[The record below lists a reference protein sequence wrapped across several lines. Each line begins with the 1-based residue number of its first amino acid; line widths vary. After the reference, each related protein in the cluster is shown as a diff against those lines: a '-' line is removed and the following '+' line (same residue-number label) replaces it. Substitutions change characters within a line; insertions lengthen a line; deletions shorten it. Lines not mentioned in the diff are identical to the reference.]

1 MKTVRLLSIVP
12 VLAWLTGCAV
22 SPEPSSSPRLDE
34 ATSAATMPSRAAAAL
49 DIAEQL
55 RAVPDVLEVTELAS
69 PAEGVRF
76 FFLRFEQPVD
86 HRNPTAAKFSQRL
99 TLIFRSVEAPMVL
112 ATTGYDIPVD
122 YAYPSEPT
130 YLLNAN
136 QLLMEHRFFG
146 GSIPAAVDWSK
157 LDIFQ
162 GANDEHR
169 VVQAFRSIFAKK
181 WLTTGG
187 SKGGM
192 TAMYHR
198 MFFPNDVEATVPY
211 VAPTS
216 FGRSDPRYVS
226 FVDNVGPADCREKLK
241 GFQQEVLTRRAEIEP
256 LFLADAAQY
265 QTAYDITGIHWAVD
279 YSVAEAPFTFWQYGT
294 VDRCAEVPP
303 RTATTADLF
312 AFLSSI
318 YFGSVANGFADATL
332 EYYAPYYYQAATELG
347 APGIGLKHLRGLVT
361 PGFRDAPQDLPPLD
375 VEKPFRF
382 ISMPIVA
389 TWMYTTASRM
399 LLVYGENDPWS
410 SGASTVRNENDSYRY
425 YAAAGNHGS
434 GISDLSQ
441 AEQAE
446 AHAHL
451 SRWMGV
457 PIAPPPVTAFGAG
470 AAPRPFESLALW
482 RQKRAERARPR

>member
-12 VLAWLTGCAV
+12 LFAWLAGCAV
-22 SPEPSSSPRLDE
+22 APEPGSSSQLDD
-34 ATSAATMPSRAAAAL
+34 ATHVTAPSRGTAAA
-49 DIAEQL
+49 DIADQL

-76 FFLRFEQPVD
+76 FFLRFEQPLD
-86 HRNPTAAKFSQRL
+86 HRNPAGAKFSQRL
-99 TLIFRSVEAPMVL
+99 TLVFRAASAPMVL

-122 YAYPSEPT
+122 YVYESEPA
-130 YLLNAN
+130 YLLGAN

-146 GSIPAAVDWSK
+146 GSVPTPLDWTK

-169 VVQAFRSIFAKK
+169 VVQAFRPLFASK

-216 FGRSDPRYVS
+216 FSRSDPRYIS
-226 FVDNVGPADCREKLK
+226 FVDNVGPAACREKLRA
-241 GFQQEVLTRRAEIEP
+241 FQQEILTRRAEIEP

-265 QTAYDITGIHWAVD
+265 QTAYDVTGIHWAVD
-279 YSVAEAPFTFWQYGT
+279 YSVAEAPFTFWQYGSA
-294 VDRCAEVPP
+294 DRCAEVPP
-303 RTATTADLF
+303 RTAATADLF

-332 EYYAPYYYQAATELG
+332 EYYAPYYYQASTELG
-347 APGIGLKHLRGLVT
+347 GPGIGLQHLRDLVS
-361 PGFRDAPQDLPPLD
+361 PGFRDVPQDLPPIGVD
-375 VEKPFRF
+375 KPFRF

-389 TWMYTTASRM
+389 TWMYTKASRM

-410 SGASTVRNENDSYRY
+410 SGASTVRSANDSYRY

-434 GISDLSQ
+434 GISDLTL
-441 AEQAE
+441 AEQTE

-451 SRWMGV
+451 ARWMDA
-457 PIAPPPVTAFGAG
+457 PIVHPPVVAFGAG
-470 AAPRPFESLALW
+470 AVQRPYESLALW
-482 RQKRAERARPR
+482 RQKRAERARVR

>member
-1 MKTVRLLSIVP
+1 
-12 VLAWLTGCAV
+12 
-22 SPEPSSSPRLDE
+22 
-34 ATSAATMPSRAAAAL
+34 
-49 DIAEQL
+49 
-55 RAVPDVLEVTELAS
+55 
-69 PAEGVRF
+69 
-76 FFLRFEQPVD
+76 
-86 HRNPTAAKFSQRL
+86 
-99 TLIFRSVEAPMVL
+99 
-112 ATTGYDIPVD
+112 
-122 YAYPSEPT
+122 
-130 YLLNAN
+130 
-136 QLLMEHRFFG
+136 MEHRFFG
-146 GSIPAAVDWSK
+146 GSIPATVDWSK

-169 VVQAFRSIFAKK
+169 VVQAFRSIFAEK

-226 FVDNVGPADCREKLK
+226 FVDNVGPADCREKIK
-241 GFQQEVLTRRAEIEP
+241 AFQQEVLTRRAEIEP

-294 VDRCAEVPP
+294 ADRCAEVPP
-303 RTATTADLF
+303 PTATTADLF

-347 APGIGLKHLRGLVT
+347 APGIGLKHLRGLVS

-389 TWMYTTASRM
+389 TWMYTTASHM

-410 SGASTVRNENDSYRY
+410 SGASAVRNENDSYRY
-425 YAAAGNHGS
+425 YAAGGNHGS

-441 AEQAE
+441 SEQTE

-457 PIAPPPVTAFGAG
+457 PIAPPPVTALGAG

-482 RQKRAERARPR
+482 RQKRAERARAR